1 MHISAVVTDPT
12 DDVKSMV
19 PERRKCLLEP
29 ETKNSLYEVL
39 WHGNVN
45 VVLTLFLLRRQ
56 SSFLSTQNQAV
67 NWRIASKIFWPST
80 GKKEVFSNTFLNFK
94 S

>member
-29 ETKNSLYEVL
+29 EISNSLYEVL
-39 WHGNVN
+39 SKRESQSYSK
-45 VVLTLFLLRRQ
+45 LLYHRGF
-56 SSFLSTQNQAV
+56 SFRSTQKLAA